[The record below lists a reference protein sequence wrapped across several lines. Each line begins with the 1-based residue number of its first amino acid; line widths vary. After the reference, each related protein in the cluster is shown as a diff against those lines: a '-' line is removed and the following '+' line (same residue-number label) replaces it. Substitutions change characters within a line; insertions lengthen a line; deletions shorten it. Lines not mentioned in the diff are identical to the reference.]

1 MDSKKVVIVKTR
13 TGIGYEQLRLWP
25 TNKGNICLTRRTSG
39 GKSLAMITL
48 TPSEA
53 LALQAAINDCLLQMG
68 NKNE

>member
-53 LALQAAINDCLLQMG
+53 LALSRDQRLSAPNGEQ
-68 NKNE
+68 E